1 MDGARTLRLLVVED
15 SRAYLNLIQGAFQAR
30 QGSIRWELTVVEDGD
45 RALHLLF
52 DEEMKNAP
60 LPDLIL
66 LDWNLPKVNGDEVL
80 RQIKDHQKLRKIP
93 VLVFSS
99 SEADVDIHAAYYG
112 HANGYITKPGSVN
125 ALADVIESIERFWV
139 SVAKL
144 PTVRAGEPAPRLE
157 NTAWRYC

>member
-1 MDGARTLRLLVVED
+1 MGGTRTLRLLVVED
-15 SRAYLNLIQGAFQAR
+15 SRSYIHLIQTAFQSR

-45 RALHLLF
+45 RALHFLF
-52 DEEMKNAP
+52 DEEIVNAP

-66 LDWNLPKVNGDEVL
+66 LDWNLPKVNGSEVL
-80 RQIKDHQKLRKIP
+80 EQIKDHRELRKIP

-99 SEADVDIHAAYYG
+99 SEADVDIHAAYHG

-125 ALADVIESIERFWV
+125 VLEEVIDSIEHFWG

-144 PTVRAGEPAPRLE
+144 PAAPGRARHAS
-157 NTAWRYC
+157 